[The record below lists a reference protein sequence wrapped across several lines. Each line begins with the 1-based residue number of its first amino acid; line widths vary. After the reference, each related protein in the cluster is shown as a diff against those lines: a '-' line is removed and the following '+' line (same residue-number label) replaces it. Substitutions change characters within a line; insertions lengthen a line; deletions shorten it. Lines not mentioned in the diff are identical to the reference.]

1 MKLRKNE
8 NNWMDCFWR
17 NLKETKKN
25 WGDFEVNSDKLD

>member
-1 MKLRKNE
+1 MKLRKIE
-8 NNWMDCFWR
+8 NNWMDCFW